1 MLFLNALRGA
11 EDFLLGV
18 TVGKRLDGDV
28 SRLFS
33 RPKLMAV
40 AFHAL
45 RGCLVGGFSP
55 RHDRA

>member
-18 TVGKRLDGDV
+18 TIGKRLDGDV

-45 RGCLVGGFSP
+45 RGCLVGGFF
-55 RHDRA
+55 